1 MTLHALEPGYNNDD
15 DEEEDD
21 IDNHK
26 IHKSANYYKRQE
38 EKAKLKSLI
47 NKVKELQKMKNK
59 NILMRNKNFN
69 KDCPSRDL
77 LLRLYRNASECPFA
91 FYIILNI

>member
-1 MTLHALEPGYNNDD
+1 MYIIRTIDITCIRTWVYNDD

-47 NKVKELQKMKNK
+47 NKVKELQKDEEQKYFDEK
-59 NILMRNKNFN
+59 QKL
-69 KDCPSRDL
+69 
-77 LLRLYRNASECPFA
+77 
-91 FYIILNI
+91 